1 MNVKTDTKEKFI
13 VLTPEVDAISA
24 NMTEEVA
31 GLAGYATKDIP
42 HLIINLENVKDI
54 APEAAKK
61 LAELQ
66 QEFYDRDRSFVICA
80 LQDKVEQVFDEQ
92 ELSDMMNITPTESEA
107 WDIVQMEEIE
117 RELMG
122 GFDGDGQD
130 SK

>member
-13 VLTPEVDAISA
+13 VLTPELDVISA

-42 HLIINLENVKDI
+42 HLVINMQKVREI

-61 LAELQ
+61 MAEMQ
-66 QEFYDRDRSFVICA
+66 QEFYDRNCSFVICA
-80 LQDKVEQVFDEQ
+80 LQDKVGKIFDEE
-92 ELSDMMNITPTESEA
+92 ELSDLMNITPTESEA

-117 RELMG
+117 RELL
-122 GFDGDGQD
+122 GDD
-130 SK
+130 E